1 MKISSQEKHTMSI
14 GAFVEKKHQ
23 PTEEE
28 IHQVIGAKLSVWE
41 ELIRYIREHY
51 PSDEDFKF
59 LYGKKYGWALRFR
72 KRGQLLT
79 SLYPTEGGFTV
90 QINLG
95 PDAIDQTRNMELGEN
110 IRGVIEKATPYPE
123 GRWLFIPITSEDD
136 VRDIHQ
142 LLALRVETKRLR
154 Y

>member
-1 MKISSQEKHTMSI
+1 MMSI
-14 GAFVEKKHQ
+14 GAFVDKKQRPSEDEIQQAIGEKLTLWQ
-23 PTEEE
+23 ALV
-28 IHQVIGAKLSVWE
+28 QF
-41 ELIRYIREHY
+41 IREHY

-59 LYGKKYGWALRFR
+59 MYGKKYGWALRFR

-95 PDAIDQTRNMELGEN
+95 PEAIEQTGNMQLGEN
-110 IRGVIEKATPYPE
+110 VRAVIEKATPFPE
-123 GRWLFIPITSEDD
+123 GRWLFMPVKSAED
-136 VRDIHQ
+136 VSDIHQ

>member
-1 MKISSQEKHTMSI
+1 MSI
-14 GAFVEKKHQ
+14 GAFVDKKYQ
-23 PTEEE
+23 PSEDE
-28 IHQVIGAKLSVWE
+28 IHRVIGPKLSVWQ
-41 ELIRYIREHY
+41 ELVEFIREHY

-72 KRGQLLT
+72 KRRQLLT
-79 SLYPTEGGFTV
+79 SLYPTESGFTV

-95 PDAIDQTRNMELGEN
+95 PAAIEQTKNMGLGEN
-110 IRGVIEKATPYPE
+110 VREVIEKATPYSE
-123 GRWLFIPITSEDD
+123 GRWLFISVKSEED